1 MCTILVKIITHTC
14 VLQIVNYSFF
24 AIVGL
29 IIFGLSFSSAY
40 AHTTSN
46 VPFASAYAHTTIE
59 VGHYEIEVGWQDEPP
74 VVGILNAITIDIREP
89 GDVEGASMGITNA
102 FRNLDATVI
111 SGGASKVLDINTDPR
126 PGHYYA
132 KIIPTKTGSLEVKLE
147 GKINGI
153 EINEVIPIEDVEST
167 SILDFPATS
176 GSSSGQEVTALKN
189 AVTSLQKDVSSI
201 KSQVGGIDTS
211 SGNFDAETAYNFGV
225 FGISLGAAGVILAI
239 IAMVKR
245 K

>member
-1 MCTILVKIITHTC
+1 M
-14 VLQIVNYSFF
+14 NYSVF

-29 IIFGLSFSSAY
+29 VIFGLSFSSAY

-46 VPFASAYAHTTIE
+46 VPFASAFAHTTIE
-59 VGHYEIEVGWQDEPP
+59 VGLYEIAAGWQDEPP
-74 VVGILNAITIDIREP
+74 IVGILNAITIDVREP
-89 GDVEGASMGITNA
+89 GDVEGTSMGISNA
-102 FRNLDATVI
+102 FRNLEATVVY
-111 SGGASKVLDINTDPR
+111 GGATKVLDINTDPR

-132 KIIPTKTGSLEVKLE
+132 KIIPTKTGSLEVKLVGE
-147 GKINGI
+147 INGV
-153 EINEVIPIEDVEST
+153 EINNIIPIEDVEST
-167 SILDFPATS
+167 SVLDFPATS

-189 AVTSLQKDVSSI
+189 AVTSMQKDVSLI

-225 FGISLGAAGVILAI
+225 FGICLGAAGVILAI
-239 IAMVKR
+239 IAMIKR

>member
-1 MCTILVKIITHTC
+1 MCTILVKIITHTHI
-14 VLQIVNYSFF
+14 LQIVNYSFF
-24 AIVGL
+24 AIAGL
-29 IIFGLSFSSAY
+29 VIFGLSF
-40 AHTTSN
+40 
-46 VPFASAYAHTTIE
+46 PFVYAHTTIE
-59 VGHYEIEVGWQDEPP
+59 VGPYEIEVGWQDEPP

-89 GDVEGASMGITNA
+89 GDVEGVSMGITNA
-102 FRNLDATVI
+102 FRNLDATIV

-132 KIIPTKTGSLEVKLE
+132 KIIPTKTGSLEIKLQGE
-147 GKINGI
+147 INGVKINDI
-153 EINEVIPIEDVEST
+153 IPVEDVEST
-167 SILDFPATS
+167 SVLDFPAIS
-176 GSSSGQEVTALKN
+176 GSSSGQEVSALKN

-201 KSQVGGIDTS
+201 KLQVGGIDTS

>member
-24 AIVGL
+24 AIAGL
-29 IIFGLSFSSAY
+29 IIFGLSFSAAY

-153 EINEVIPIEDVEST
+153 EVNAVIPIEDVEST
-167 SILDFPATS
+167 SILDFPVTS

>member
-1 MCTILVKIITHTC
+1 
-14 VLQIVNYSFF
+14 VNYSLFF
-24 AIVGL
+24 IAGL
-29 IIFGLSFSSAY
+29 IVFGFS
-40 AHTTSN
+40 
-46 VPFASAYAHTTIE
+46 FASVYGHTTIE
-59 VGHYEIEVGWQDEPP
+59 VGPYEIEAGWHDEPP
-74 VVGILNAITIDIREP
+74 VVGIMNAITIDIREP
-89 GDVEGASMGITNA
+89 GDVEGVSMGVSNA
-102 FRNLDATVI
+102 FKNLQATVV
-111 SGGASKVLDINTDPR
+111 SGGASKILDINTDPR

-147 GKINGI
+147 GKINGL
-153 EINEVIPIEDVEST
+153 EINEIITIEDVEST
-167 SILDFPATS
+167 SVLDFPTTS
-176 GSSSGQEVTALKN
+176 SSSSGQEVAALKN

>member
-1 MCTILVKIITHTC
+1 M
-14 VLQIVNYSFF
+14 NYPLF
-24 AIVGL
+24 ALAGL
-29 IIFGLSFSSAY
+29 IVLGFSI
-40 AHTTSN
+40 
-46 VPFASAYAHTTIE
+46 PFAYAHTTIE
-59 VGHYEIEVGWQDEPP
+59 VGPYQIEVGWQDEPP

-89 GDVEGASMGITNA
+89 GDVEGVSMGITSA
-102 FRNLDATVI
+102 FKNLQVSVV

-132 KIIPTKTGSLEVKLE
+132 KIIPTKIGSLEIKLQGE
-147 GKINGI
+147 INGVKINNI
-153 EINEVIPIEDVEST
+153 IPVEDVEST
-167 SILDFPATS
+167 SVLDFPATS
-176 GSSSGQEVTALKN
+176 GSSSGQVVALTN

-211 SGNFDAETAYNFGV
+211 SGNFDVETAYNFGV
-225 FGISLGAAGVILAI
+225 FGISLGAAGVILAT

>member
-1 MCTILVKIITHTC
+1 
-14 VLQIVNYSFF
+14 VNYSFF

-29 IIFGLSFSSAY
+29 VAFGLSFSSAY

-89 GDVEGASMGITNA
+89 GDVDGASMGITNA

-153 EINEVIPIEDVEST
+153 EINEVIVIEDVEST
-167 SILDFPATS
+167 SILDFPATY

-189 AVTSLQKDVSSI
+189 AVTSIQKDVSSI